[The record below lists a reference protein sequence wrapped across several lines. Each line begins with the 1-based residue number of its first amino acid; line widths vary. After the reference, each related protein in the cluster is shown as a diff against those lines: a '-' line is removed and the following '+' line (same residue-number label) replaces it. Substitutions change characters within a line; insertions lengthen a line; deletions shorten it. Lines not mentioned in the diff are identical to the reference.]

1 MVIKLKNKKND
12 YSKLERKLYMYIVAI
27 VVVAIVFV
35 LYIRSMIR
43 GKLGDW
49 ILSILENKYD
59 LNHLDAM
66 KLYQYSIRN
75 NIDIFIYVAIVISIL
90 ILCRVM
96 LSKFAKY
103 FDEINTGIDV
113 LIQNEDKQIELSAE
127 MDVMEQKLNTLKRT
141 LEKREQDAKLAEQR
155 KNDVVM
161 YLAHDIKTPLTSIIG
176 YLSLLDE
183 APDMPVDQKAKY
195 VHITLDKAY
204 RLEQLI
210 DEFFEITRYN
220 LQTITLTKT
229 HIDLYYMLVQM
240 TDEFYPQLSAH

>member
-1 MVIKLKNKKND
+1 MGVGYKIEKIKTTIQTRTKTLHVYRCNCCGSNCIRVVYSFND
-12 YSKLERKLYMYIVAI
+12 PR
-27 VVVAIVFV
+27 
-35 LYIRSMIR
+35 
-43 GKLGDW
+43 KLGDW

-141 LEKREQDAKLAEQR
+141 LEKRAGCKAGR
-155 KNDVVM
+155 TKKNDVVM

-210 DEFFEITRYN
+210 DEFLRLHGITYKR
-220 LQTITLTKT
+220 
-229 HIDLYYMLVQM
+229 
-240 TDEFYPQLSAH
+240 

>member
-1 MVIKLKNKKND
+1 MKNKKND

-141 LEKREQDAKLAEQR
+141 LEKRERRMQSWPNKEKMTLLCTWR
-155 KNDVVM
+155 TILKR
-161 YLAHDIKTPLTSIIG
+161 PLHP
-176 YLSLLDE
+176 LS
-183 APDMPVDQKAKY
+183 V
-195 VHITLDKAY
+195 I
-204 RLEQLI
+204 
-210 DEFFEITRYN
+210 
-220 LQTITLTKT
+220 
-229 HIDLYYMLVQM
+229 
-240 TDEFYPQLSAH
+240 